1 MRYIPEPYQ
10 LTAIEFLKM
19 HPVAALLLD
28 CGLGKTAITMTAG
41 EELGCHNIL
50 VVAPRLVVDE
60 WVEEGQK
67 WDHLK
72 HLKIVAVE
80 PDKPR
85 QTRKEYFARKI
96 LEPADIHV
104 ISRDAVDYLK
114 KSGLVK
120 MEGYDMIVLDEST
133 SFKNYSADRTLAVT
147 GIVGPRK
154 VLLTGT
160 PMPKDVAD
168 LFAQYRILDGG
179 IRLEKTISKFRE
191 KYMRLVDP
199 KRYIYAPLSGSLDT
213 AFERVNDITISMRSC
228 DKIKLPPLVSVRKEL
243 EFDEEAKKTYKA
255 LKRKLCLEFDDS
267 VVTAKN
273 SGILTNK
280 LSQIANGFVF
290 DTKGNAHQIHN
301 KKIEA
306 LQNILEATAGKD
318 GTREQVLVAYNFR
331 EDRRRILELCEELDI
346 DTMCL
351 DTPQAVA
358 EFKKGSEKGRVGLIQ
373 PKSNMYGLNL
383 QEHCHRLIWYSLPWS
398 YDEFYQTVKRVF
410 RKGQNETTYMHTI
423 LIKDSVDYHLVD
435 VLNFKQSNNL
445 KFIELAKAMVAEEKQ
460 AALIEERQA
469 ALAERQAR

>member
-120 MEGYDMIVLDEST
+120 MEDYDMIVLDEST

-290 DTKGNAHQIHN
+290 DTEGNAHQIHN

-410 RKGQNETTYMHTI
+410 RKGQTETTYMHTI

-435 VLNFKQSNNL
+435 VLNLKQSNNL
-445 KFIELAKAMVAEEKQ
+445 QFIELAKAMVAEEKQ